1 MIRTQELKAE
11 LVRNRMTQQ
20 DMAKILG
27 VTPRTFYARM
37 KKGKFGSDDIKK
49 MIDTLHIDN
58 PGEIFF
64 ADE

>member
-1 MIRTQELKAE
+1 MIRTQDLKAE
-11 LVRNRMTQQ
+11 IVRNNMTQR
-20 DMAKILG
+20 DMANILG

-58 PGEIFF
+58 PKDIFF
-64 ADE
+64 AD